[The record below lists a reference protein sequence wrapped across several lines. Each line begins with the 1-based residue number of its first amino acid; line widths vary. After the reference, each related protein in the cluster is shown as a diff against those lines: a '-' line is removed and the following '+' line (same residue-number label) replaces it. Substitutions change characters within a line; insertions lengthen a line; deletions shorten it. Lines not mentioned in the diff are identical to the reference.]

1 MIYQPFFVRVPQKDL
16 EREVRQKKY
25 EDIKEF
31 LKITYHQRAFH
42 IRRTRIVVILHLAA
56 VIKSSKRLI
65 RSRLKNIEKW
75 SFKLPD
81 TN

>member
-1 MIYQPFFVRVPQKDL
+1 MRVPQKDS
-16 EREVRQKKY
+16 EREDRQKKY

-31 LKITYHQRAFH
+31 FKIIYHQRAFH
-42 IRRTRIVVILHLAA
+42 IRRTRVVVILHLAA

-65 RSRLKNIEKW
+65 RSHLKNIEKW

-81 TN
+81 AN

>member
-1 MIYQPFFVRVPQKDL
+1 MRVPQKDS

-31 LKITYHQRAFH
+31 LKIIYHQRAFH
-42 IRRTRIVVILHLAA
+42 IRRTRIAVILHLAEI
-56 VIKSSKRLI
+56 IKSSKRLI

-81 TN
+81 AN